1 MSMRVNGV
9 VVELGGASGAPPRPP
24 ARSARVNRAA
34 LASIFLGTGLML
46 VGGARGAAAG
56 EFGLSLEGGYFGM
69 TNASKSAKAIFGGSS
84 GGFTGGGS
92 IRYVFLRSLF
102 VGAGAHYF
110 TRDGQRVF
118 VADAT
123 STPFRLGH
131 PLTIREV
138 PVYGMVGWRFM
149 PDSRLV
155 PYVALGAGSTSFQ
168 EKSVVGGIE
177 ESQSQ
182 SKFSGHF
189 MAGVE
194 WGRGIVRFGAEFMYT
209 TVPNTIG
216 VLPVSKIYGEKD
228 VGGLSFVGKIVLVP

>member
-1 MSMRVNGV
+1 M
-9 VVELGGASGAPPRPP
+9 
-24 ARSARVNRAA
+24 NRAMLAVVLATVLA
-34 LASIFLGTGLML
+34 LSAGS
-46 VGGARGAAAG
+46 RRAAAG
-56 EFGLSLEGGYFGM
+56 EFGISLEGGYFGM
-69 TNASKSAKAIFGGSS
+69 TNASKSAKAIFDGSS

-92 IRYVFLRSLF
+92 LRYVLGRSF
-102 VGAGAHYF
+102 FMGVGARYF
-110 TRDGQRVF
+110 TRTGERVF
-118 VADAT
+118 LADAT

-138 PVYGMVGWRFM
+138 PVYGMVGWRFL
-149 PDSRLV
+149 PDSRFV
-155 PYVALGAGSTSFQ
+155 PYVALGAGSTSFK
-168 EKSVVGGIE
+168 EKSVVGGLE

-194 WGRGIVRFGAEFMYT
+194 WGRGVVRLGAEVMYT
-209 TVPNTIG
+209 TVPDTIG

>member
-1 MSMRVNGV
+1 MNRSTLAAVLAGGIV
-9 VVELGGASGAPPRPP
+9 FAGGAG
-24 ARSARVNRAA
+24 RA
-34 LASIFLGTGLML
+34 T
-46 VGGARGAAAG
+46 AG
-56 EFGLSLEGGYFGM
+56 DFGVSLEGGYFGM

-92 IRYVFLRSLF
+92 IRYVFMRSLF
-102 VGAGAHYF
+102 VGVGAHYF

-138 PVYGMVGWRFM
+138 PVYGMVGWRFL
-149 PDSRLV
+149 PGSRLV
-155 PYVALGAGSTSFQ
+155 PYVAVGAGATSFS
-168 EKSVVGGIE
+168 EKSIVGGIE
-177 ESQSQ
+177 DPPSRSD

-189 MAGVE
+189 IAGVE
-194 WGRGIVRFGAEFMYT
+194 FGRSVVRFGAEAMYT
-209 TVPNTIG
+209 TVPDTIG
-216 VLPVSKIYGEKD
+216 VGNVSKIYGEKD

>member
-1 MSMRVNGV
+1 MNRAVI
-9 VVELGGASGAPPRPP
+9 VELGG

-34 LASIFLGTGLML
+34 LAGIFLATGL
-46 VGGARGAAAG
+46 VFAGGARGAAAG
-56 EFGLSLEGGYFGM
+56 EFGVSLEGGYFGM
-69 TNASKSAKAIFGGSS
+69 TNSSKSAKAIFDGTS

-92 IRYVFLRSLF
+92 IRYVLARSFFLG
-102 VGAGAHYF
+102 VGGHYF
-110 TRDGQRVF
+110 KRTGERVF
-118 VADAT
+118 LADAT

-138 PVYGMVGWRFM
+138 PVYGMVGWRFL
-149 PDSRLV
+149 PDSRFV
-155 PYVALGAGSTSFQ
+155 PYLALGAGSTSFQ

-177 ESQSQ
+177 ESQRQ

-194 WGRGIVRFGAEFMYT
+194 WGRGVVRLGAEFMYT
-209 TVPNTIG
+209 TVPDTIG
-216 VLPVSKIYGEKD
+216 VDGVSKIYGEKD

>member
-1 MSMRVNGV
+1 MRVNGARLAV
-9 VVELGGASGAPPRPP
+9 V
-24 ARSARVNRAA
+24 
-34 LASIFLGTGLML
+34 LATGLAFD
-46 VGGARGAAAG
+46 GGARRAAAG
-56 EFGLSLEGGYFGM
+56 EFGVSLEGGYFGM
-69 TNASKSAKAIFGGSS
+69 TNASKSAKAVFGGSS
-84 GGFTGGGS
+84 GGLTGGGS

-102 VGAGAHYF
+102 VGVGAHYF

-155 PYVALGAGSTSFQ
+155 PYVALGAGATSFS
-168 EKSVVGGIE
+168 EKSIVGGIE
-177 ESQSQ
+177 DPPSQSQ

-189 MAGVE
+189 MAGAE
-194 WGRGIVRFGAEFMYT
+194 FGRGILRVGAEFMYT
-209 TVPNTIG
+209 TVPSTIG
-216 VLPVSKIYGEKD
+216 LAGVSKTYGEKD

>member
-1 MSMRVNGV
+1 MS
-9 VVELGGASGAPPRPP
+9 L
-24 ARSARVNRAA
+24 NRAA

-46 VGGARGAAAG
+46 AGDARRAAAG
-56 EFGLSLEGGYFGM
+56 EFGVSLEGGYFGM

-138 PVYGMVGWRFM
+138 PVYGMVGWRFR

-155 PYVALGAGSTSFQ
+155 PYVALGAGATSLS
-168 EKSVVGGIE
+168 EKSIVGGIE
-177 ESQSQ
+177 DPPSQSE

-189 MAGVE
+189 IAGVE
-194 WGRGIVRFGAEFMYT
+194 WGRSIVRFGAEFMYT
-209 TVPNTIG
+209 TVPDTIG
-216 VLPVSKIYGEKD
+216 VGNVSKIYGEKD

>member
-1 MSMRVNGV
+1 MRVNGARLAV
-9 VVELGGASGAPPRPP
+9 VVA
-24 ARSARVNRAA
+24 
-34 LASIFLGTGLML
+34 TGLAFA
-46 VGGARGAAAG
+46 GGARRAAAG
-56 EFGLSLEGGYFGM
+56 QFGVSLEGGYFGM

-102 VGAGAHYF
+102 VGVGAHYF

-155 PYVALGAGSTSFQ
+155 PYVALGAGATSFS
-168 EKSVVGGIE
+168 EKSIVGGIE
-177 ESQSQ
+177 DPPSQSQ

-189 MAGVE
+189 IAGAE
-194 WGRGIVRFGAEFMYT
+194 FGRGILRFGAEFMYT
-209 TVPNTIG
+209 TVPDTIG
-216 VLPVSKIYGEKD
+216 VGNVSKIYGEKD

>member
-1 MSMRVNGV
+1 MRMSRTTLAV
-9 VVELGGASGAPPRPP
+9 
-24 ARSARVNRAA
+24 A
-34 LASIFLGTGLML
+34 LATGLAFA
-46 VGGARGAAAG
+46 GGARPAAAG
-56 EFGLSLEGGYFGM
+56 EFGVSLEGGYFGM

-102 VGAGAHYF
+102 VGVGGRYF

-118 VADAT
+118 VADAS

-138 PVYGMVGWRFM
+138 PVYGMVGWRFL
-149 PDSRLV
+149 PDSRFV
-155 PYVALGAGSTSFQ
+155 PYLALGAGSTSFQ

-177 ESQSQ
+177 ESQRQ

-194 WGRGIVRFGAEFMYT
+194 WGRGVVRLGAEFMYT
-209 TVPNTIG
+209 TVPDTIG
-216 VLPVSKIYGEKD
+216 VDGVSKIYGEKD
-228 VGGLSFVGKIVLVP
+228 VGGLSFVGKMGLVP

>member
-1 MSMRVNGV
+1 MNRSTLAAV
-9 VVELGGASGAPPRPP
+9 VA
-24 ARSARVNRAA
+24 
-34 LASIFLGTGLML
+34 TGL
-46 VGGARGAAAG
+46 VCAGGARRAAAG
-56 EFGLSLEGGYFGM
+56 DFGISLEGGYFGM
-69 TNASKSAKAIFGGSS
+69 TNASKSAKAVFGGSS

-92 IRYVFLRSLF
+92 IRYVLARSFF
-102 VGAGAHYF
+102 VGVGGHYF
-110 TRDGQRVF
+110 TRTGQRVF

-138 PVYGMVGWRFM
+138 PVYGMVGWRFS

-155 PYVALGAGSTSFQ
+155 PYVALGAGSTSFR
-168 EKSVVGGIE
+168 EKSVVGGLE

-194 WGRGIVRFGAEFMYT
+194 WGRSVVRFGAELMYT
-209 TVPNTIG
+209 TVPNSVG

-228 VGGLSFVGKIVLVP
+228 VGGLSFVGRIVLVP